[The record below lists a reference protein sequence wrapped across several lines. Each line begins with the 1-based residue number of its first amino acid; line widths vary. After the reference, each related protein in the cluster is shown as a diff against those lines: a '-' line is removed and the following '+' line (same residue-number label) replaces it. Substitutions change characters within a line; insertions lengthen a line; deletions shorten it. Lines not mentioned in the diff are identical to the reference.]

1 MRLNKFVRIVIAS
14 IFSVSF
20 IYFTLVLRNDIT
32 PSFNHFFYNL
42 LIWGP
47 FFIFVLLGASYY
59 QKIYDEESLKKIEKA
74 KKIKRNEEIKEKE
87 ILDISSYYGRADK
100 YPS

>member
-1 MRLNKFVRIVIAS
+1 MKLNKFVRIVIAS

-47 FFIFVLLGASYY
+47 FFVFVLL
-59 QKIYDEESLKKIEKA
+59 KIIKKGRLKVSDG
-74 KKIKRNEEIKEKE
+74 
-87 ILDISSYYGRADK
+87 LYSD
-100 YPS
+100 

>member
-32 PSFNHFFYNL
+32 PSFNYFFYNL

-74 KKIKRNEEIKEKE
+74 KKLKEMKKLKKRK
-87 ILDISSYYGRADK
+87 S
-100 YPS
+100 

>member
-47 FFIFVLLGASYY
+47 FFYFCSFRGFLLS
-59 QKIYDEESLKKIEKA
+59 KIYDEESLKKIEKG
-74 KKIKRNEEIKEKE
+74 KKLKEMKKLKKRK
-87 ILDISSYYGRADK
+87 S
-100 YPS
+100 

>member
-42 LIWGP
+42 LIVGH
-47 FFIFVLLGASYY
+47 FYFCSLGASYY
-59 QKIYDEESLKKIEKA
+59 QKIYDEESLKKIEKG
-74 KKIKRNEEIKEKE
+74 KKLKEMKKLKKRK
-87 ILDISSYYGRADK
+87 S
-100 YPS
+100 

>member
-74 KKIKRNEEIKEKE
+74 KKLKEIKK
-87 ILDISSYYGRADK
+87 LKKRKS
-100 YPS
+100 

>member
-47 FFIFVLLGASYY
+47 FFIFVLLKRGKCT
-59 QKIYDEESLKKIEKA
+59 KILW
-74 KKIKRNEEIKEKE
+74 
-87 ILDISSYYGRADK
+87 ISKQVAYF
-100 YPS
+100 